1 MKRMLAYLVII
12 ACAAL
17 FVGAASWLLLARIE
31 QGNVYPAASSLRTD
45 PLGAMVLW
53 ESLAAL
59 PGLDVERDHSPVT
72 RLPKGHN
79 TTYLHL
85 GGRRSAWEFLS
96 ASDAKAIEQFLL
108 EGGRLV
114 VTLHPDPYWAF
125 RNEDKKSDASPG
137 STPDASPSPSPASP
151 KKDQRVGLRSRWN
164 VTLGDAKTDEKK
176 LPAVLAAKIPGL
188 PETLPWHS
196 RTILEDLGPAW
207 TVVYT
212 RGGLPVIAEMKRGP
226 GTVVFLTD
234 AYLLSNEALV
244 RDRQSAL
251 IAWLLGPHTH
261 IVFDEAHHGITDS
274 PGLASMARRYGLTGA
289 AFAFLGWAGLF
300 LWKNSSSLAPR
311 RKNQSSSNDP
321 VAGRPSFGG
330 FVAML
335 RRNIAPANLFT
346 VCWNEWEKTFSR
358 SRRFADKRKAA
369 AAALVAVEAKRPP
382 NERNPVEAYRRVH
395 HILHQPSTEP

>member
-1 MKRMLAYLVII
+1 MKRTLAYIVIV

-17 FVGAASWLLLARIE
+17 FVSAATWLLLARIE
-31 QGNVYPAASSLRTD
+31 RGNVYPAASSLRTD

-59 PGLDVERDHSPVT
+59 PGLTVERDHSPVT
-72 RLPKGHN
+72 RLPNGRN

-85 GGRRSAWEFLS
+85 GGRRSGWEFLP
-96 ASDAKAIEQFLL
+96 ASDAKAIDQFLS

-114 VTLHPDPYWAF
+114 VTLHPDPYWAW
-125 RNEDKKSDASPG
+125 RKEEKKSEASPG
-137 STPDASPSPSPASP
+137 ATPDASPSPSPASP
-151 KKDQRVGLRSRWN
+151 KIDQRVGLRKRWD

-188 PETLPWHS
+188 PESLPWHS
-196 RTILEDLGPAW
+196 HTLLEDLGPAW

-234 AYLLSNEALV
+234 SYLLSNEALV
-244 RDRQSAL
+244 QDRQSAL
-251 IAWLLGPHTH
+251 IAWLLGPHSH

-289 AFAFLGWAGLF
+289 AFAFLGWVGLF

-311 RKNQSSSNDP
+311 RKARASSTEP

-358 SRRFADKRKAA
+358 SRRFADQRKAA
-369 AAALVAVEAKRPP
+369 AAALVAAESTRPP